1 MELFIGFLKEAWN
14 KSFFKSLND
23 KELYDLYQLSNKKQC
38 VMIHNRKYNIKYY
51 NSKYYIFKINIDDDN
66 LLLKSI
72 NEKKKRKNL
81 FY

>member
-1 MELFIGFLKEAWN
+1 
-14 KSFFKSLND
+14 
-23 KELYDLYQLSNKKQC
+23 
-38 VMIHNRKYNIKYY
+38 MIHNRKYNIKYY